1 MIMADKIVNFEDVSF
16 PAKKYFKTDVYQ
28 RLHTF
33 PASVNVLNAYKVKY
47 KGTHDMKIIPVISIS
62 GKKEY
67 MIYIKE
73 KKKKVRK

>member
-1 MIMADKIVNFEDVSF
+1 MTEKIPNFEDVSF

-47 KGTHDMKIIPVISIS
+47 KGTHDIKIIPVINYV
-62 GKKEY
+62 GNKEY

-73 KKKKVRK
+73 KKKKMRK

>member
-1 MIMADKIVNFEDVSF
+1 MTEKPVNFEDVTF
-16 PAKKYFKTDVYQ
+16 PAKKYFKTEIYQ

-33 PASVNVLNAYKVKY
+33 PASINVLNAYKVKY
-47 KGTHDMKIIPVISIS
+47 KGSHDMKIIPVTSIS
-62 GKKEY
+62 EKLEY

>member
-1 MIMADKIVNFEDVSF
+1 MTEKIPNFEDVSF
-16 PAKKYFKTDVYQ
+16 PTKKYFKTDVYQ

-47 KGTHDMKIIPVISIS
+47 KGTHNIKILPVINH
-62 GKKEY
+62 GGDKEY

-73 KKKKVRK
+73 KKKKMRK